1 MSHLVENFDRA
12 AQIVRHG
19 FAAIMEKTFVGIEP
33 PAARRKT
40 VGAPGREAPAGMLYR
55 MKIDGRNVR
64 QMKIFLPDFLKYS
77 YKRIDFH
84 EFL

>member
-1 MSHLVENFDRA
+1 MSHLTENFYRA

-19 FAAIMEKTFVGIEP
+19 FAAIMGKTFAGIGP

-40 VGAPGREAPAGMLYR
+40 AGTPGREAPAVMLYR
-55 MKIDGRNVR
+55 IKIDGHNVR

>member
-1 MSHLVENFDRA
+1 MTVLHGLCGTVLLLPWEKRSA
-12 AQIVRHG
+12 AVGILLP
-19 FAAIMEKTFVGIEP
+19 AEKT
-33 PAARRKT
+33 A
-40 VGAPGREAPAGMLYR
+40 GAPGREALAGMLYR
-55 MKIDGRNVR
+55 IKIDGRNVR